1 MATCAPSAA
10 RRLAIATP
18 IPREPPLTR
27 ATFRSS
33 FLDIGFS
40 PIPSI
45 TLFADPVSYV
55 GRAVEKCGASC
66 FTSPKEADDIHT
78 YYNHSPHAPHPPRPP
93 LAHPLLH

>member
-10 RRLAIATP
+10 RRLAIAAP
-18 IPREPPLTR
+18 IPREPPVTR
-27 ATFRSS
+27 ATFPSS

-66 FTSPKEADDIHT
+66 FTSPKEANDLHIDYVHFVQVQYECRSALT
-78 YYNHSPHAPHPPRPP
+78 N
-93 LAHPLLH
+93 LLL